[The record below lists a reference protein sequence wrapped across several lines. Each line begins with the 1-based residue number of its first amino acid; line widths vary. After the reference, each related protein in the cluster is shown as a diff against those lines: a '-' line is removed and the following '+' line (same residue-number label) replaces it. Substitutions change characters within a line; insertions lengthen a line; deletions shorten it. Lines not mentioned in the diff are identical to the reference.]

1 MGLPTISVKRPVFTI
16 VIFATLILLGFI
28 ALFLLPV
35 ELYQGSSRGVVS
47 IIVRARGGLPP
58 VEVERMITH
67 PIEEAVSTASHLKSM
82 YSNSREAEG
91 RVTLEFEPGT
101 DMRFAGLEVREKFS
115 KVKGLLPEEIEKPV
129 IANFEDS
136 DSAVLIFAVT
146 SAILT
151 PEEIREIVDHELKP
165 WLDRVDGV
173 ASVEIYGGRERK
185 ILIELDRDK
194 MFAYNIS
201 IERVMDV
208 IGASNI
214 ALLTGSFERGAY
226 DLAIRTM
233 GAFTSLDQIG
243 DLGIK
248 ATRQGSVIPLRE
260 IATIKDSYLE
270 SEDYARLNLNQNVS
284 VYIKKSSLA
293 NTIKVVDR
301 LKKVMNQFIQE
312 RSGDLRATVVS
323 DKAKLIN
330 RAIKD
335 VWTSLFIGTLLVAG
349 IVYFALRRVSLSLI
363 VLSTI
368 PISIVSTFLFMA
380 CLGLSLNVMT
390 LSGLALSIGIMVDS
404 ATVVIE
410 NTLKKVEEGRSHGQA
425 VAEGGEEVW
434 LPLLASLLSSLC
446 VFLPIMFI
454 DKQIQLIYRGFALT
468 VSIALTMSLI
478 AAVMLVPMLLS
489 KISLTAQPKSSDLS
503 KGIKALTLFDR
514 AKATYGTWARAA
526 FKRRHFVVALVTI
539 LFLFS
544 TWRLMKRHIDLPSQ
558 LEENE
563 FAIIVFPLAGAK
575 LDANDEVAKRLEQS
589 LHEFKEVDMISTTV
603 KKDDLR
609 LFVRLF
615 PRNRRK
621 VSKEVIMN
629 QMREKGNELIKQIHD
644 EYSLIVDEGASSEE
658 SKKMVINI
666 FGLENDT
673 LEKLARE
680 AAQRINKVKGLTNLV
695 MTDLRKRPEYSV
707 VVDKGRAAYYGLS
720 VQDIA
725 DSLHAQVRGMRPTK
739 FHELSK
745 GQEIETIT
753 RLQPIFR
760 QKVED
765 LENLYFVSPKDGTQ
779 IILKQIAGIYP
790 SRGPQSIDR
799 KDKYRYVFV
808 KGDVHRPL
816 ETVAEEIKA
825 SLKGLELPKDYFWR
839 FGGSYEELLKGKSQ
853 LGVGVVLSIALVYM
867 VLACLY
873 QSYAQPLMLMISIP
887 LGTIGVWAMLAF
899 TRRPLSEQV
908 FIGMFILVGYV
919 VNGAIILIDRVN
931 HLQEKFPDLTDRL
944 IHATQD
950 RLRAILIT
958 TASTVV
964 GFIPMAIDQGE
975 SSELWSP
982 LAITMIG
989 GIISST
995 FLTLFIIPIV
1005 YLYFADLKVALK
1017 NFNVAKIAVFL
1028 TWLKKPPK
1036 AASSS

>member
-58 VEVERMITH
+58 VEVELMITH

-165 WLDRVDGV
+165 RLDRVDGV

-390 LSGLALSIGIMVDS
+390 LSGLALSIGIMV
-404 ATVVIE
+404 E
-410 NTLKKVEEGRSHGQA
+410 
-425 VAEGGEEVW
+425 
-434 LPLLASLLSSLC
+434 
-446 VFLPIMFI
+446 
-454 DKQIQLIYRGFALT
+454 
-468 VSIALTMSLI
+468 
-478 AAVMLVPMLLS
+478 
-489 KISLTAQPKSSDLS
+489 
-503 KGIKALTLFDR
+503 DR
-514 AKATYGTWARAA
+514 K
-526 FKRRHFVVALVTI
+526 
-539 LFLFS
+539 
-544 TWRLMKRHIDLPSQ
+544 
-558 LEENE
+558 
-563 FAIIVFPLAGAK
+563 
-575 LDANDEVAKRLEQS
+575 
-589 LHEFKEVDMISTTV
+589 
-603 KKDDLR
+603 
-609 LFVRLF
+609 
-615 PRNRRK
+615 
-621 VSKEVIMN
+621 
-629 QMREKGNELIKQIHD
+629 
-644 EYSLIVDEGASSEE
+644 
-658 SKKMVINI
+658 
-666 FGLENDT
+666 
-673 LEKLARE
+673 
-680 AAQRINKVKGLTNLV
+680 
-695 MTDLRKRPEYSV
+695 SV
-707 VVDKGRAAYYGLS
+707 V
-720 VQDIA
+720 
-725 DSLHAQVRGMRPTK
+725 
-739 FHELSK
+739 
-745 GQEIETIT
+745 
-753 RLQPIFR
+753 
-760 QKVED
+760 
-765 LENLYFVSPKDGTQ
+765 
-779 IILKQIAGIYP
+779 
-790 SRGPQSIDR
+790 
-799 KDKYRYVFV
+799 
-808 KGDVHRPL
+808 
-816 ETVAEEIKA
+816 
-825 SLKGLELPKDYFWR
+825 
-839 FGGSYEELLKGKSQ
+839 
-853 LGVGVVLSIALVYM
+853 
-867 VLACLY
+867 
-873 QSYAQPLMLMISIP
+873 
-887 LGTIGVWAMLAF
+887 
-899 TRRPLSEQV
+899 
-908 FIGMFILVGYV
+908 
-919 VNGAIILIDRVN
+919 
-931 HLQEKFPDLTDRL
+931 
-944 IHATQD
+944 
-950 RLRAILIT
+950 
-958 TASTVV
+958 
-964 GFIPMAIDQGE
+964 
-975 SSELWSP
+975 
-982 LAITMIG
+982 
-989 GIISST
+989 
-995 FLTLFIIPIV
+995 
-1005 YLYFADLKVALK
+1005 
-1017 NFNVAKIAVFL
+1017 
-1028 TWLKKPPK
+1028 
-1036 AASSS
+1036 

>member
-839 FGGSYEELLKGKSQ
+839 FGGSYQ
-853 LGVGVVLSIALVYM
+853 
-867 VLACLY
+867 
-873 QSYAQPLMLMISIP
+873 
-887 LGTIGVWAMLAF
+887 
-899 TRRPLSEQV
+899 
-908 FIGMFILVGYV
+908 
-919 VNGAIILIDRVN
+919 
-931 HLQEKFPDLTDRL
+931 
-944 IHATQD
+944 
-950 RLRAILIT
+950 
-958 TASTVV
+958 
-964 GFIPMAIDQGE
+964 
-975 SSELWSP
+975 
-982 LAITMIG
+982 
-989 GIISST
+989 
-995 FLTLFIIPIV
+995 
-1005 YLYFADLKVALK
+1005 
-1017 NFNVAKIAVFL
+1017 
-1028 TWLKKPPK
+1028 
-1036 AASSS
+1036 